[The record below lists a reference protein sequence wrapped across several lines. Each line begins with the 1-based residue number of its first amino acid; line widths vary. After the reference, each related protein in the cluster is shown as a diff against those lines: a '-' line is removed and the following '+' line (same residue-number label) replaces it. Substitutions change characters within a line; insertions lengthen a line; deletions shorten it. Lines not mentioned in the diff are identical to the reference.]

1 MFVCKINFSI
11 LVRRRDFCVETLF
24 ETQTAAC
31 LITLSNH
38 LCRSII
44 LCLSVILNPSIF
56 VIYLSA
62 HPYLS
67 NSINK
72 SFWYVLYSLS
82 LVVFLSTN
90 LFNLIYISMPL
101 SFYLL
106 FSISLFKIDR
116 GISLQNNFIIHSFL
130 LPYDISCLLI
140 FEIRLS
146 LYNLYYSFKS
156 FLGGG
161 HS

>member
-1 MFVCKINFSI
+1 
-11 LVRRRDFCVETLF
+11 
-24 ETQTAAC
+24 
-31 LITLSNH
+31 
-38 LCRSII
+38 
-44 LCLSVILNPSIF
+44 
-56 VIYLSA
+56 
-62 HPYLS
+62 
-67 NSINK
+67 
-72 SFWYVLYSLS
+72 
-82 LVVFLSTN
+82 
-90 LFNLIYISMPL
+90 MPL

-156 FLGGG
+156 FFGGAIPSLFFLCFCLLNNYPG
-161 HS
+161 